1 MSLNDGPMSSI
12 RAATV
17 TEANRSS
24 GEWVFVDLGF
34 AKEKKSCGLLI
45 DEGEPRTLSFSE
57 LQGQIASI
65 CSASTAPLNLLLEAP
80 LSVAFTP
87 NGNPT
92 GRSVER
98 RNGQSRYWYV
108 GLGCSVLTAATYL
121 LRSIHDLS
129 LKREVRLF
137 EGFAS
142 FKPKGARSSHTQDV
156 IALRE
161 LAWGR
166 NMLLGQ
172 IVAPEKLA
180 LNPGD
185 QVVSAFCVSGM
196 DFGVPPVI
204 AIGG

>member
-1 MSLNDGPMSSI
+1 MSI

-80 LSVAFTP
+80 LSVAFSP

-92 GRSVER
+92 GRSIER
-98 RNGQSRYWYV
+98 RNGQSRYWYF
-108 GLGCSVLTAATYL
+108 GLGCGVFVAATYL
-121 LRSIHDLS
+121 LRSIHDLTR
-129 LKREVRLF
+129 KREIRLF
-137 EGFAS
+137 EGLVS
-142 FKPKGARSSHTQDV
+142 FKTKGARTSHIQDV
-156 IALRE
+156 IALRKLAWTGDASVGRIFAPEE
-161 LAWGR
+161 LAS
-166 NMLLGQ
+166 NQ
-172 IVAPEKLA
+172 
-180 LNPGD
+180 GD
-185 QVVSAFCVSGM
+185 RVMSAFRVAGM

-204 AIGG
+204 AVGG